1 MNFRRL
7 LGIVIAMCA
16 IAVLAG
22 SIGAGAAP
30 TPAKRAIDLSTN
42 TGVREYLRSVGISPR
57 RVVIQRAARN
67 YAGAHCPGKG
77 WSCTSTKR
85 AVVQVAAA
93 GGKNTYSCTG
103 SSCAVIQVAAVP
115 TATNTAKCI
124 KTTGL
129 SQTCTINQSSTSAN
143 NVAIVLQTA
152 SKMSG
157 LTQSATYSAQIT
169 QRTTG
174 ASAFNKT
181 CVRQQVNLDG
191 STVARRGTPVSVNL
205 AAHQT
210 ANVTQ
215 DSATGDN
222 FVQRATTSTTG
233 ACDGSLTS
241 PLTQTQTL
249 TSTATGSGPI
259 TQNQNSVDSGPNM
272 ALDIKQNKSNGF
284 FGTATGKNFANFD
297 QTNTLSAIANTPVG
311 PVNQTQSSA
320 NGGILARV
328 NQDSRDVSTANATQT
343 ETQCQDA
350 HTTVSSTCHTA
361 TADPPGYSLTQTQ
374 FGPMRKGGG
383 DSVQTGNEDCV
394 PSCNLFTVT
403 QTSNQDNDTQDPDTQ
418 TNLIQGDCATT
429 GNCTVTQTTNIDGTS
444 QTNTESGQNVDTQTT
459 CSGST
464 CTSSGPTTTGDLTLL
479 PDGLSVANSDVGEF
493 GYGGMRSS
501 GTGTITVTGVS
512 APVFHAFLY
521 WNGPTNS
528 TDPDSNASV
537 TFDGTPITGTNIGTA
552 SDDNW
557 NYLNGQSYRADV
569 TALVTGNA
577 TYDLSD
583 FIKTDESENIVS
595 DINGAA
601 LIVFY
606 DDGNSSNDRNVT
618 LWNGNDS
625 NVTPAP
631 YVNEGWD
638 ETISNVSYPGSGSAS
653 LDLVVSDGQYVFDD
667 DALVVNGTAVASAGA
682 VFSGDS
688 TPANEDQSGLDGG
701 SLWDIKSF
709 DITSLLSAGSNNVQ
723 VTTGVNQDYLSLV
736 VAIANVPASAPV
748 ILAPTTAAATAQK
761 QSRLAPTRQ
770 QTSGVT
776 GASRLGGVSR

>member
-7 LGIVIAMCA
+7 LGIVIAVCA
-16 IAVLAG
+16 VAVLAG

-67 YAGAHCPGKG
+67 YAGAHCPGKS
-77 WSCTSTKR
+77 WSCTSTKL

-103 SSCAVIQVAAVP
+103 SSCAVIQVAAAP

-157 LTQSATYSAQIT
+157 LTQSATYTAQIT

-233 ACDGSLTS
+233 ACDGSPTS

-272 ALDIKQNKSNGF
+272 ALDIKQNKSDGF

-320 NGGILARV
+320 NGGILATV

-343 ETQCQDA
+343 ETQCEDA
-350 HTTVSSTCHTA
+350 HTTVSSTCDTA
-361 TADPPGYSLTQTQ
+361 LPDPPGYSLTQTQ
-374 FGPMRKGGG
+374 VGPVRKGAG

-418 TNLIQGDCATT
+418 TNLIQGDCTT
-429 GNCTVTQTTNIDGTS
+429 SGNCMVTQTTNIDGTS

-479 PDGLSVANSDVGEF
+479 PDGLSVSNADVAES
-493 GYGGMRSS
+493 GYGGMRGS
-501 GTGTITVTGVS
+501 GTGSITVSGVS
-512 APVFHAFLY
+512 APVLHAFLY

-528 TDPDSNASV
+528 TNPTANAAV
-537 TFDGTPITGTNIGTA
+537 TFNGTPVTGTNIGVA
-552 SDDNW
+552 SSNCW
-557 NYLNGQSYRADV
+557 PFTNSQSYRADV
-569 TALVTGNA
+569 TPLVTGSGSYTLA
-577 TYDLSD
+577 D
-583 FIKTDESENIVS
+583 FMKPDA
-595 DINGAA
+595 DINGVA

-606 DDGNSSNDRNVT
+606 DNGNSGDDRTVV

-625 NVTPAP
+625 NVAQDADPA
-631 YVNEGWD
+631 GWD
-638 ETISNVSYPGSGSAS
+638 ETITGVPYPGSGAAS
-653 LDLVVSDGQYVFDD
+653 LDFVVSDGQQATD
-667 DALVVNGTAVASAGA
+667 DALVLNGDTLVPTGGI
-682 VFSGDS
+682 FEGDT
-688 TPANEDQSGLDGG
+688 TPAGGFVPNPPG
-701 SLWDIKSF
+701 SLWDVEGF
-709 DITSLLSAGSNNVQ
+709 DITSFLSSGSNTLHL
-723 VTTGVNQDYLSLV
+723 TTGLASDCLSLV
-736 VAIANVPASAPV
+736 VAAANVPASAPV
-748 ILAPTTAAATAQK
+748 ILGPAAATPQRATTAPRQTAPARTTTP
-761 QSRLAPTRQ
+761 SRGFVGAA
-770 QTSGVT
+770 GVV
-776 GASRLGGVSR
+776 AKDR

>member
-1 MNFRRL
+1 
-7 LGIVIAMCA
+7 
-16 IAVLAG
+16 VLAG

-103 SSCAVIQVAAVP
+103 SSCAVIQVAAAP

-233 ACDGSLTS
+233 ACDGSPTS

-272 ALDIKQNKSNGF
+272 ALDIKQNLSDGF
-284 FGTATGKNFANFD
+284 FGTATGKNFATFD

-320 NGGILARV
+320 NGGILAGV

-343 ETQCQDA
+343 ETQCEDA
-350 HTTVSSTCHTA
+350 HTTVSSTCDTA
-361 TADPPGYSLTQTQ
+361 PPDPPGYSLTQTQ
-374 FGPMRKGGG
+374 FGPVRKGAG
-383 DSVQTGNEDCV
+383 DSVQTGNENCV
-394 PSCNLFTVT
+394 PSCNSFIVN
-403 QTSNQDNDTQDPDTQ
+403 QSSQQDNDTGNNQ
-418 TNLIQGDCATT
+418 TNVVQGDCSTT
-429 GNCTVTQTTNIDGTS
+429 GSCTVNQSTNINGTPSSNTQT
-444 QTNTESGQNVDTQTT
+444 GQEVNTQTT
-459 CSGST
+459 CTGNA
-464 CTSSGPTTTGDLTLL
+464 CTSTGPTTTGDLTLL
-479 PDGLSVANSDVGEF
+479 PDGLSVTNSDVGEF

-528 TDPDSNASV
+528 SDPDSNASV

-552 SDDNW
+552 SDNNW
-557 NYLNGQSYRADV
+557 SYLNGQSYRADV
-569 TALVTGNA
+569 TALVAGDG
-577 TYDLSD
+577 TYDLSN

-625 NVTPAP
+625 NTTLAP

-667 DALVVNGTAVASAGA
+667 DALVVNETTVAPIGA

-688 TPANEDQSGLDGG
+688 TPANEDQSGLNGG
-701 SLWDIKSF
+701 SLWDVKSF
-709 DITSLLSAGSNNVQ
+709 DITSLLSSGSNNVQ

-748 ILAPTTAAATAQK
+748 IITSPTAGAARSAGMAARPTAVGATRSAV
-761 QSRLAPTRQ
+761 A
-770 QTSGVT
+770 G
-776 GASRLGGVSR
+776 GGVQSTR